1 MVSPTLLVL
10 DDELVGMIYRVLASA
25 WFIAGVVFLF
35 ALFMFWFF
43 RRFEGKGGSK
53 KSFFELAFA
62 RQRKEG
68 SSALEDEV
76 LKPPAFEKK
85 LKSKEDELKAKED
98 ELKRRKRRE
107 LSDRARLLRKRE
119 LEEKVKRER
128 RLKEREISLMRSAHK
143 SRVSRHDWVR
153 PSGFDFNYSRG
164 YWGGGL
170 YGGYGGLGGGGGN
183 ALVEEKERIQDLIDS
198 AVNRFHQGEIE
209 ESSFSKMVLDYQRQ
223 LIDVEVKMR
232 GSA

>member
-43 RRFEGKGGSK
+43 RRFEGKDGVK
-53 KSFFELAFA
+53 KSFFELTFA
-62 RQRKEG
+62 RQRNEG
-68 SSALEDEV
+68 SSAIEDEFE
-76 LKPPAFEKK
+76 KPPAFEKK

-164 YWGGGL
+164 YWGGGS
-170 YGGYGGLGGGGGN
+170 YGGYGGFGD
-183 ALVEEKERIQDLIDS
+183 ALSVEKERIQDLIDS
-198 AVNRFHQGEIE
+198 AVDRFHRGEIE